1 MEYKVGDKVEIIAN
15 TFEYAS
21 KEQRERLDQYIGDA
35 GEIIDID
42 HEYEP
47 SLPFLVRHSDGNIW
61 AWGYNDITLV
71 KSRGFEPVSTFENIT
86 IPQRKTRLSAGY
98 DISVIKGAAI
108 EPLETVKFDTGLKA
122 YMLPDEFLG
131 IHIRS
136 SIGIKRGLIL
146 SNCTG
151 VIDADFYNNPDNE
164 GHIII
169 ALTNTGEFPQEI
181 KDGECVAQGIFYKYL
196 VVDDDCPGGE
206 RLGGMGSTGR

>member
-1 MEYKVGDKVEIIAN
+1 MFKVGDKVEIIAN
-15 TFEYAS
+15 TFEYNS
-21 KEQRERLDQYIGDA
+21 KETEDMFDQYIGDT

-47 SLPFLVRHSDGNIW
+47 SLPFLIRHSDGNEW
-61 AWGYNDITLV
+61 TWGYDDIALI
-71 KSRGFEPVSTFENIT
+71 KSRGFEPISTFENIT
-86 IPQRKTRLSAGY
+86 IPQRKTKFSAGY

-108 EPLETVKFDTGLKA
+108 EPFETVKFDTGLKA

-136 SIGIKRGLIL
+136 SVGIKKGLIL
-146 SNCTG
+146 SNSTSI
-151 VIDADFYNNPDNE
+151 IDSDYYNNPDNE

-169 ALTNTGEFPQEI
+169 ALTNTGEFPQEV

-196 VVDDDCPGGE
+196 TVDNDCPGGK
-206 RLGGMGSTGR
+206 RIGGIGSTGE